1 MALGPQP
8 ARTDRPRTAAL
19 RVLRVLAGADGPLTI
34 AELTE
39 ALGGHPNTV
48 RAQLDH
54 LVADGYAGS
63 SPQPTPGR
71 GRPAQ
76 GFIATLAGRQVAG
89 SSDAADDR
97 GALLD
102 AVADLVADGPD
113 PRAAALALG
122 RAWGARLGAEATD
135 SPLAR
140 PTTPGLVEGSTHPEA
155 STGSAIDLAVLL
167 ARQGFTP
174 ERHPDGLR
182 LLTCPLLA
190 AAGRH
195 PEVVCTIH
203 QGLIE
208 AAASGPVR
216 LLPFAEPGACL
227 VVLA

>member
-76 GFIATLAGRQVAG
+76 GFIATLADVWLAGNLARRLPPEACFVTASLQVDYLG
-89 SSDAADDR
+89 
-97 GALLD
+97 
-102 AVADLVADGPD
+102 AVAAGDWLESEVDWVRVGGQ
-113 PRAAALALG
+113 LC
-122 RAWGARLGAEATD
+122 
-135 SPLAR
+135 
-140 PTTPGLVEGSTHPEA
+140 H
-155 STGSAIDLAVLL
+155 
-167 ARQGFTP
+167 
-174 ERHPDGLR
+174 
-182 LLTCPLLA
+182 
-190 AAGRH
+190 AAGRIRAGDGRL
-195 PEVVCTIH
+195 VTAMR
-203 QGLIE
+203 G
-208 AAASGPVR
+208 SFVR
-216 LLPFAEPGACL
+216 LDA
-227 VVLA
+227 